1 MFGSFQDRLLTAKQA
16 VNLLHGQSVISRFGS
31 CGIFAHD
38 RRAICELPPINATES
53 SPKRKAAPCNLRAAS
68 QGITRFP
75 NSSVDEHYPPRG
87 PLSNGMWL
95 FLSGVGDI

>member
-1 MFGSFQDRLLTAKQA
+1 MFGSFQDRLLTANKA

-38 RRAICELPPINATES
+38 RRSIRELSPINATES

-68 QGITRFP
+68 QGITQFP
-75 NSSVDEHYPPRG
+75 CSSVGVHYTPRG
-87 PLSNGMWL
+87 PLSNGQWQ